1 MLENIIKK
9 AIEENKKVYIY
20 AHKFPDGDAISS
32 SCAVVEYLK
41 NNGVEAQYVISNP
54 IYSYSQV
61 VGPIPT
67 SSNVDKNCISL
78 ILDTNTIA
86 YAENKFFKSSL
97 PSDTYVID
105 HHMKNDGVDCIEDE
119 LNIPSKNVLR
129 NSDASSVCE
138 ILVDEMRQGI
148 TPAIAD
154 KLTLGLMTDTARLKF
169 LKQDTLI
176 NLGILINSGAD
187 FDKISSIC
195 NRKSRLMDEI
205 GLAQVFL
212 NAQRI
217 QIGDTFGIVL
227 PVDNKTVVDM
237 NSKYGLRAI
246 QKKIFKMADIKNCS
260 FNCMMAENSPGE
272 FDLEF
277 RSTPIY
283 GNFNVH
289 ELAVL
294 YGGGGHY
301 GASGCHLSKNDD
313 YNQDNIISMISE
325 RTNEMYSEQGRNLET
340 IKQTENDELLAKIF
354 ERTDKLSKGI
364 TPKVLSVVSKLRDNG
379 ANYDYLLKNFRTF
392 EEFMLQNEMLSRVKI
407 SNPQNKRPIANISLS
422 PQDMELLV
430 KQYNVTEDQVLNTIS
445 VFTNIDI
452 ESASISM
459 TSGKKSQIDKKG
471 NILLQT
477 DSFKDNIKISR

>member
-41 NNGVEAQYVISNP
+41 NNGVDAQYVISNP

-78 ILDTNTIA
+78 ILDTSTIA

-195 NRKSRLMDEI
+195 NRTSRLMDEI

-246 QKKIFKMADIKNCS
+246 QKKIFKMEDIKNCS

-289 ELAVL
+289 ELAVI

-301 GASGCHLSKNDD
+301 GASGCHLSKKDG
-313 YNQDNIISMISE
+313 YNQDNIISMISK
-325 RTNEMYSEQGRNLET
+325 RTNEMYSEQGTNLEV

-354 ERTDKLSKGI
+354 ERTNKLSKGI
-364 TPKVLSVVSKLRDNG
+364 TPKVLSVVSELRTNG
-379 ANYDYLLKNFRTF
+379 ANYEYLLKNFRTF
-392 EEFMLQNEMLSRVKI
+392 EEFMLQNEILSRVKI
-407 SNPQNKRPIANISLS
+407 SNPQIKRPIANVSLS

-430 KQYNVTEDQVLNTIS
+430 RQYNVTENQVLNTIS
-445 VFTNIDI
+445 IFTNIDI
-452 ESASISM
+452 ESASISVP
-459 TSGKKSQIDKKG
+459 SGKKSQIDKKG